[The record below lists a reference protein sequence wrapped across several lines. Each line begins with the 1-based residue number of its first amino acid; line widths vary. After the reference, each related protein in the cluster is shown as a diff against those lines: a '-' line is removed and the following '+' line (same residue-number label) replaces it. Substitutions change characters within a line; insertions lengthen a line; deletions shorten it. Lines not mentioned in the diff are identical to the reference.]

1 MARPAEE
8 HTDEGRGGVGCLVLE
23 VGFANFSDQ
32 GNPPGGGPL
41 DRFDMRGLILFYVMG
56 ILLTLPWK
64 LCI

>member
-1 MARPAEE
+1 
-8 HTDEGRGGVGCLVLE
+8 